1 MMFFRCASLTTRS
14 AKSKDLS
21 LTTFSFIFN
30 STLLKAALLVSYRAD
45 NRLNNTIVEAV
56 AKQTMRDFDALPILN
71 FAFSILFFPL
81 HPDPRLGYFHLVW
94 L

>member
-14 AKSKDLS
+14 AKSKGLS

-30 STLLKAALLVSYRAD
+30 STLLKTALLASYHAE
-45 NRLNNTIVEAV
+45 NRLNNNIVEAV
-56 AKQTMRDFDALPILN
+56 AKQTMRDLDALQILN
-71 FAFSILFFPL
+71 FPFSILFFPL
-81 HPDPRLGYFHLVW
+81 HLDPRLGYLHLVW